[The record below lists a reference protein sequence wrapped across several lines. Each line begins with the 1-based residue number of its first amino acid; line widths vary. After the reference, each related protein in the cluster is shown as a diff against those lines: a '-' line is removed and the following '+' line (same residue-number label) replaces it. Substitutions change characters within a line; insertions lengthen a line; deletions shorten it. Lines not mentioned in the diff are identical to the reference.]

1 MPIMTIGT
9 GRTLISGKVIRW
21 RLRDEFPDTLAAGS
35 VNGTLTV
42 PGGTGGATLNT
53 RTVSDSTSGLSL
65 SGGRCQIVGS
75 GVGWAQPGL
84 WYGQILQAQG
94 LLFSSDWIRTNATHF
109 MIGWSGAVG
118 GSLDIGV
125 LIAAAPD
132 VQVRLGWGGAFAS
145 VALWAL
151 NTEYKVAT
159 VWRASGMHYLIKGGA
174 FADWRL
180 MLPAVGGSGLTPYPG
195 ISCVDGDGWNDNM
208 SIQQLAAP
216 WDTAYGIATQRLA
229 GARSAGDTFTHEA
242 DCSIEFT
249 VATLPTAGQVELFFR
264 IQDATNY
271 WQVTVD
277 STGALDLDEVVA
289 GTPTERGTSAGA
301 ISAGERIV
309 INAHSQ
315 TIDVFDPGA
324 RHIHYT
330 TAANFLTETDGE
342 LNDEGTGGAVTD
354 IVSWP
359 YALSGAALAQL
370 TRYAG

>member
-1 MPIMTIGT
+1 
-9 GRTLISGKVIRW
+9 
-21 RLRDEFPDTLAAGS
+21 
-35 VNGTLTV
+35 
-42 PGGTGGATLNT
+42 
-53 RTVSDSTSGLSL
+53 
-65 SGGRCQIVGS
+65 
-75 GVGWAQPGL
+75 
-84 WYGQILQAQG
+84 
-94 LLFSSDWIRTNATHF
+94 
-109 MIGWSGAVG
+109 
-118 GSLDIGV
+118 
-125 LIAAAPD
+125 
-132 VQVRLGWGGAFAS
+132 
-145 VALWAL
+145 
-151 NTEYKVAT
+151 
-159 VWRASGMHYLIKGGA
+159 MHYLIKGGA

-180 MLPAVGGSGLTPYPG
+180 MLPTVGGSGLTIYPG
-195 ISCVDGDGWNDNM
+195 ISCVDGDGWHDNV
-208 SIQQLAAP
+208 SLQQLGAP

-289 GTPTERGTSAGA
+289 GAATQRGTSAGA
-301 ISAGERIV
+301 ITAGERIV